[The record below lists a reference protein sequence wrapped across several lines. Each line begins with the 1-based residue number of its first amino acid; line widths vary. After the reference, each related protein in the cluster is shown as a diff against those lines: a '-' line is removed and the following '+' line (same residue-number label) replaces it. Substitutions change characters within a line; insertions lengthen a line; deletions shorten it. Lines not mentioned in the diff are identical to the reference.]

1 MRIFVTMLYHLEIKF
16 KIMFKKLLSTQLW
29 SAKATDWASLIL
41 RLSLGLL
48 MLNHGYPKLMKFF
61 SGEEIKFGD
70 PIFLG
75 VTASLTLAVFA
86 EFFCSILIAIGLW
99 TRLALIP
106 LMITMLV
113 AVSIVHFNDPMN
125 KKELGLLYLLPYIA
139 LFLLGSGRFSVDA
152 FWGKN
157 KVG

>member
-1 MRIFVTMLYHLEIKF
+1 
-16 KIMFKKLLSTQLW
+16 MFKKLLSTQLW
-29 SAKATDWASLIL
+29 SATAADSAALIL

-48 MLNHGYPKLMKFF
+48 MLSHGYSKLMQFF
-61 SGEEIKFGD
+61 SGEEIHFAD

-75 VTASLTLAVFA
+75 ESASLALAVFA

-106 LMITMLV
+106 LIITMVV
-113 AVSIVHFNDPMN
+113 AVGVIHLNDPMD
-125 KKELGLLYLLPYIA
+125 KKEHALLFLLPYLA

-152 FWGKN
+152 FLSKN
-157 KVG
+157 RGSV